1 MKDDDSVA
9 EQMNR
14 GLFLA
19 PNLIDGNS
27 DSPLLEQAKRNVEAT
42 AERAAAGEA
51 DEAKV
56 PVMIRKRKLYG
67 VGSAERNEK
76 TQP

>member
-19 PNLIDGNS
+19 PSLIDGSS

-51 DEAKV
+51 DEVKS
-56 PVMIRKRKLYG
+56 PEIRKRRLFG
-67 VGSAERNEK
+67 VGGSGRTEK

>member
-19 PNLIDGNS
+19 PNLIDS
-27 DSPLLEQAKRNVEAT
+27 DRESSPLLEQAKRNVAAT

-51 DEAKV
+51 DEVKSDE
-56 PVMIRKRKLYG
+56 IKKRRMFG
-67 VGSAERNEK
+67 VGNRSEK
-76 TQP
+76 T

>member
-19 PNLIDGNS
+19 PNLIDGTS

-42 AERAAAGEA
+42 AERAAAGDA
-51 DEAKV
+51 DEVK
-56 PVMIRKRKLYG
+56 PREIKKRRLFG
-67 VGSAERNEK
+67 VGSAERTEK
-76 TQP
+76 TQS

>member
-1 MKDDDSVA
+1 MKDDSVA

-14 GLFLA
+14 GMFLA
-19 PNLIDGNS
+19 PSLIESDGD
-27 DSPLLEQAKRNVEAT
+27 DSPLLAQAKRNVEAT

-51 DEAKV
+51 DEV
-56 PVMIRKRKLYG
+56 KRPETKKPRLFG
-67 VGSAERNEK
+67 VGGSTHEK

>member
-14 GLFLA
+14 GMFLA

-51 DEAKV
+51 DEV
-56 PVMIRKRKLYG
+56 KRPEIKKPRLFG
-67 VGSAERNEK
+67 VGGSERNQK

>member
-1 MKDDDSVA
+1 MKEDESVP
-9 EQMNR
+9 EQINR

-19 PNLIDGNS
+19 PNLIGENS

-51 DEAKV
+51 DEIKHSEV
-56 PVMIRKRKLYG
+56 GKRRFYG
-67 VGSAERNEK
+67 TGNANPKSSGA
-76 TQP
+76 

>member
-1 MKDDDSVA
+1 MKEDDSVA

-51 DEAKV
+51 DEAKA
-56 PVMIRKRKLYG
+56 PAMIRKRKLYG
-67 VGSAERNEK
+67 VGRTER
-76 TQP
+76 PRG